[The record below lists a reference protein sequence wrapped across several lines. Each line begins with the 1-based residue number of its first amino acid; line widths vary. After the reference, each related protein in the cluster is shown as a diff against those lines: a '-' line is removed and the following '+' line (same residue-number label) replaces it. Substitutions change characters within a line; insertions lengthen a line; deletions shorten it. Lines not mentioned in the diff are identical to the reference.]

1 MPRRTHLR
9 RSSPAS
15 GLLSGASSEIL
26 YANDARRP
34 TRATA
39 VVVKAQQ
46 NFAQK
51 AVAAVLASTLLAGV
65 SNGIVA
71 QCYGMSGRGSFK

>member
-9 RSSPAS
+9 RSPPAT
-15 GLLSGASSEIL
+15 GRLCGASSEIL
-26 YANDARRP
+26 YSNNARRP

-71 QCYGMSGRGSFK
+71 ACHGMSDRGYFK